1 MKELRFMKRAEK
13 AKNRII
19 IPKIIVDKF
28 GRDFYLEVNLET
40 GVMTLT
46 PINLEKK
53 GQ

>member
-28 GRDFYLEVNLET
+28 GRDFYLTVNLET
-40 GVMTLT
+40 GEMTLT
-46 PINLEKK
+46 PINLKK
-53 GQ
+53 KEQ